1 MEDYDPATTPGG
13 PTAPLTPAVRA
24 LMQERLD
31 AYLERMAAVR
41 PASHADKGTV
51 FAGSGGRA
59 LLLLKLHA
67 ATANA
72 SFLAA
77 ANGYVAAMEARL
89 PRQRASD
96 AAAGFVGFQWSHV
109 GMLCVGAVAAQA
121 NGDDAKADGFAA
133 QVAAAVASRAGR
145 YDDFDSGRAGLLYAV
160 RFLEANLKPRMAEVT
175 TAEPTTTEPE
185 TAEATAVATTVEAT
199 TTEPET
205 AEATAVATTV
215 EATTTTTTMPAGAAE
230 GSARRAAAP
239 TPRVPRA
246 DVLDLALE
254 IIDRGAATAAA
265 HGAPGILLWHGP
277 NDGGLWLG
285 QSHGASGVLQQLLA
299 VPELVAD
306 HPHRHSHPPSP
317 PPPPPV
323 TTPSLTTAPPSPIQ
337 VALVRPDNPRG
348 NATARAL
355 LTATFEHI
363 VTSQLPS
370 GNFPT
375 EYYNATQDYLVQW
388 DHGAP
393 GVSAALLAAA
403 DALGDARYTAAA
415 ARALECTWR
424 RGLVLKGLMN
434 CHGIGGNTWMQ
445 LHAARATR
453 NATYLYRALAF
464 QRLVLQTPLL
474 SDLASMRQPQPLP
487 DGPWQFWTGSVES
500 AIELWTDLLYR
511 GPANASETGWEARL

>member
-1 MEDYDPATTPGG
+1 MADYVPGVTPS

-24 LMQERLD
+24 RMRQRLGE
-31 AYLERMAAVR
+31 YLQSMAANR
-41 PASHADKGTV
+41 PASHADSGTV
-51 FAGSGGRA
+51 FSGSGGRA

-67 ATANA
+67 ATGNA
-72 SFLAA
+72 TYLAQA
-77 ANGYVAAMEARL
+77 APYVAAMEARL
-89 PRQRASD
+89 ARQKLSD
-96 AAAGFVGFQWSHV
+96 AASGFVGFQWSHV

-121 NGDDAKADGFAA
+121 GGDDAKADAFAQ
-133 QVAAAVASRAGR
+133 QVAEAVSSQAGK

-160 RFLEANLKPRMAEVT
+160 NFLEANLKPPRTAAE
-175 TAEPTTTEPE
+175 AGA
-185 TAEATAVATTVEAT
+185 TAEATEAMTTATTA
-199 TTEPET
+199 
-205 AEATAVATTV
+205 
-215 EATTTTTTMPAGAAE
+215 ATTTTTAAT
-230 GSARRAAAP
+230 ATTTAAVDVVVP

-246 DVLDLALE
+246 DVLSLALA
-254 IIDRGAATAAA
+254 IVDRGAATAAA
-265 HGAPGILLWHGP
+265 HGEEGILLWHGP

-299 VPELVAD
+299 VPELVA
-306 HPHRHSHPPSP
+306 
-317 PPPPPV
+317 
-323 TTPSLTTAPPSPIQ
+323 
-337 VALVRPDNPRG
+337 LVRPSNPRG

-355 LTATFEHI
+355 LTATFDHI
-363 VTSQLPS
+363 VASQLPS

-403 DALGDARYTAAA
+403 DVFGDAAYATAAE
-415 ARALECTWR
+415 RALQCTWR

-445 LHAARATR
+445 LHAARATG

-464 QRLVLQTPLL
+464 QSLVLQTPLL
-474 SDLASMRQPQPLP
+474 SELATMRQPQPPP
-487 DGPWQFWTGSVES
+487 DAPWQFWTGSIES

-511 GPANASETGWEARL
+511 GPTNASETGWEATL

>member
-1 MEDYDPATTPGG
+1 MADYDPATTPGG

-24 LMQERLD
+24 LMRERLD
-31 AYLERMAAVR
+31 AYLERMAAAR

-77 ANGYVAAMEARL
+77 ANGYVGAMEARL

-121 NGDDAKADGFAA
+121 NGDDAKADGYAA

-160 RFLEANLKPRMAEVT
+160 RFLEANLKPRTAEVT
-175 TAEPTTTEPE
+175 TA
-185 TAEATAVATTVEAT
+185 EAT

-246 DVLDLALE
+246 DVLNLALE

-265 HGAPGILLWHGP
+265 HGAPGLLLWHGP